1 MLKKLFPLFS
11 YLNFSNDFFGYVQ
24 KQFDKKVCFFKK
36 KKKRLITSF
45 KTFQTGQQSTHFV
58 QY

>member
-24 KQFDKKVCFFKK
+24 KQFDKKVCFFLKK
-36 KKKRLITSF
+36 KKKINYKF
-45 KTFQTGQQSTHFV
+45 
-58 QY
+58 